1 MPSVPT
7 VKVVLA
13 ALVMVGACVT
23 GAVPCTIRVNIW
35 TASGGKRT
43 GAGIHERL
51 AGGIDIVDPEGE
63 VPH

>member
-23 GAVPCTIRVNIW
+23 GGVPCTVRVKSWI
-35 TASGGKRT
+35 ASGS
-43 GAGIHERL
+43 
-51 AGGIDIVDPEGE
+51 
-63 VPH
+63 VPFVPVMVRK

>member
-23 GAVPCTIRVNIW
+23 GAVPCTVRVKTW
-35 TASGGKRT
+35 TASGS
-43 GAGIHERL
+43 
-51 AGGIDIVDPEGE
+51 
-63 VPH
+63 VPFVPVMVRK